1 MLDTVVRP
9 SPVVRVVMGPMTR
22 VLNPLIRK
30 LAGRRH
36 FMMAAQIHHVG
47 RRSGRT
53 YVTPASA
60 SLAGDLI
67 VIPLTFGNQSDW
79 SRNVRAAGGAR
90 IRRGGV
96 DYQAVRPELVDSADA
111 REVVRQAY
119 GPFQR
124 AAFRML
130 GIRQVMVLRLAGR
143 PVS

>member
-1 MLDTVVRP
+1 MLDTAVRP
-9 SPVVRVVMGPMTR
+9 SPLVRVVMGPMTR
-22 VLNPLIRK
+22 VLNPLVKK

-47 RRSGRT
+47 RRSGRA

-90 IRRGGV
+90 IRLGGV
-96 DYQAVRPELVDSADA
+96 DYQGVRPELVDRADA
-111 REVVRQAY
+111 RAVVGQAY

-130 GIRQVMVLRLAGR
+130 GIRQVMVLRLADR